1 MNVNAEGTA
10 IPIRRSD
17 SLSGAVQFR
26 ILGPVNSTWNQV
38 VRRHPTWF
46 RHTRWSSENK
56 IILAHLESIIIKDFK
71 CQIYSNNAMNET
83 EGNDELIY
91 VSDETNRY
99 VNKNDDTE
107 FKFITQ
113 PTSDI
118 ILAQGLNAGVNINA
132 VVDLNNDAPL
142 QSIYNATTN
151 ETAKAEEHYVNQY
164 YGEYSTPRLVMEMSV
179 HNGSNIS
186 WRNTYTSTPLNK
198 SFYVMTMSDDVRMNT
213 TTIKLKSK

>member
-1 MNVNAEGTA
+1 MNLDTEGTA
-10 IPIRRSD
+10 IPITKED
-17 SLSGAVQFR
+17 ALNGAVQFR

-46 RHTRWSSENK
+46 RHTQWSSENK

-71 CQIYSNNAMNET
+71 CQIYSDNARNET
-83 EGNDELIY
+83 DGNDELIY
-91 VSDETNRY
+91 VSDETDRY

-113 PTSDI
+113 PTADV
-118 ILAQGLNAGVNINA
+118 ILAQGLEAGVNINA
-132 VVDLNNDAPL
+132 VVDLNNDSPL
-142 QSIYNATTN
+142 LSIYDNTTN
-151 ETAKAEEHYVNQY
+151 ETAKAEEHFVNQY
-164 YGEYSTPRLVMEMSV
+164 YGEYSIPRLIMEMTV
-179 HNGSNIS
+179 HNGNNIS

-198 SFYVMTMSDDVRMNT
+198 SFYVIAMSDDVRMNT